1 MSVWPI
7 LDISTLKEN
16 RIKCLRCYDK
26 YYLET
31 AEEAIQKLRR
41 VTKCQ
46 SQRIFEGQWSQVSE
60 HSPGHRRR

>member
-16 RIKCLRCYDK
+16 RKKCLRCYDK

-31 AEEAIQKLRR
+31 VEEAIKKSRR

-46 SQRIFEGQWSQVSE
+46 SQRIFEGQ
-60 HSPGHRRR
+60 